1 MKLIYLLFI
10 LVTSSSAVF
19 GQSRKYIAQ
28 FSHMQSYFN
37 PALTGYEGSSFRG
50 LVRNQWAGFEGAPM
64 TYFGSLEVDIADFA
78 KGSDADKNALGI
90 NILHDEF
97 GAFVETE
104 LIASYAS
111 RIMIDEKTAV
121 RLGVGVNY
129 NRIQLDGNNLTTEQ
143 SNDPKINQYL
153 NGFANMQVLDFN
165 IGMALTHPNYYISYT
180 VHNVNQGAISSGDTF
195 SDRKPRIGIVQAGYR
210 NAMSDDLA
218 LATNF
223 MFRSQADL
231 PDNIEFNFKILMMNK
246 IWLGAGHRVQ
256 YANNFQLGIVLPI
269 MRIGYVY
276 ELPMAK
282 SYLLPNSTHEFL
294 TVIPLFKKNSRS
306 DKKEVLIW

>member
-1 MKLIYLLFI
+1 MKLIYILFI

-195 SDRKPRIGIVQAGYR
+195 SDRKPRVGIVQAGYR

>member
-1 MKLIYLLFI
+1 MKLIYILFI

-97 GAFVETE
+97 GAFEETE

-195 SDRKPRIGIVQAGYR
+195 SDRKPRVGIVQAGYR